1 MLTESIDFRG
11 DEVRVSDRSGL
22 GVELDL
28 DYLDYIEGHLHPDW
42 RV

>member
-28 DYLDYIEGHLHPDW
+28 DYLEGHLHPDW